1 MSKYKIIISSRAE
14 INLVSHVSFLANA
27 SIGAAKKMRDE
38 FKNVIEEMKENPL
51 LYPKEQNIPLPSD
64 DYRSAL
70 FYGRYKIIYKVE
82 KEIIYIDAIFDCRQD
97 NRL

>member
-1 MSKYKIIISSRAE
+1 MNYQS
-14 INLVSHVSFLANA
+14 
-27 SIGAAKKMRDE
+27 MRQRILDR
-38 FKNVIEEMKENPL
+38 KSIEEMKENPL

-70 FYGRYKIIYKVE
+70 FYGRYKIIYKIE
-82 KEIIYIDAIFDCRQD
+82 KETIYIDAIFDCRQD